1 MTAGQSANPVTDML
15 NMIPLDE
22 HTLISGQ
29 IQPGDLSQIAKAGV
43 LLVVNNRPD
52 GEALMGQPHAA
63 KLEEAARAH
72 GLAFLDLPFT
82 MNTLTPDHVARF
94 AKALAESKGRVLAY
108 CRSGS
113 RSSLLWAAAQVAAGA
128 DVDAVLA
135 QAQDA
140 GIDLSQAREFVDAL
154 GGAAAAMQGKGA

>member
-1 MTAGQSANPVTDML
+1 ML

-43 LLVVNNRPD
+43 RLVVNNRPD
-52 GEALMGQPHAA
+52 GEALMGQPRTAEV
-63 KLEEAARAH
+63 EEAARVH
-72 GLAFLDLPFT
+72 GVAFLDLPFT
-82 MNTLTPDHVARF
+82 MNTLTPDHVAQF
-94 AKALAESKGRVLAY
+94 TTAIAGTEGRVLAY

-113 RSSLLWAAAQVAAGA
+113 RSSLLWAAAKVAAGA
-128 DVDAVLA
+128 DVDDVLA

-140 GIDLSQAREFVDAL
+140 GIDLSQARALVDSL
-154 GGAAAAMQGKGA
+154 GKAAATS

>member
-1 MTAGQSANPVTDML
+1 MQEAAQSML

-22 HTLISGQ
+22 RTLIAGQ
-29 IQPGDLSQIAKAGV
+29 IQPGDVQQIAKAGV
-43 LLVVNNRPD
+43 RLVVNNRPD
-52 GEALMGQPHAA
+52 GEAVMGQPRAA
-63 KLEEAARAH
+63 MVEEAAHAE

-82 MNTLTPDHVARF
+82 MHTLTPEHVARF
-94 AKALAESKGRVLAY
+94 AEALKTSEGRVLAY

-113 RSSLLWAAAQVAAGA
+113 RSSLLWAASRVAAGA

-140 GIDLSQAREFVDAL
+140 GIDLAQARGLIDQL
-154 GGAAAAMQGKGA
+154 GRLAANSL